1 MPRAG
6 CDTCLGFA
14 INDSCNGRN
23 NPNLTTLDGV
33 LQKAQH
39 NADINEAEMPELN
52 KDFFTDR
59 LRAINL
65 SQRQLA
71 KKMKLDP
78 AAVSYMLSGKRR
90 MTMPEAK
97 AIADLILVPV
107 TEVMRQAGIEV
118 LDDVRKVPIAGYIGA
133 KSVVTL
139 LPKGTHD
146 MVMAPG
152 DVPQGSFALQQRLA
166 GSPHDGWLLFV
177 SGQHQPAGELLDRL
191 TVLATSDG
199 QMLCAMIRRGYK
211 QKLYNLMLMPA
222 EGQVLENRDVAWAA
236 RVMWIQPS

>member
-6 CDTCLGFA
+6 CNTCLGFA
-14 INDSCNGRN
+14 ISDVCHGRDSHH
-23 NPNLTTLDGV
+23 LTILDGM
-33 LQKAQH
+33 LQRAQH
-39 NADINEAEMPELN
+39 GAVIDEAEMPELN

-59 LRAINL
+59 LRAIKL

-71 KKMKLDP
+71 KKLKLDP

-97 AIADLILVPV
+97 AIADVILVPV

-118 LDDVRKVPIAGYIGA
+118 LDDVRKVPVAGYVGA
-133 KSVVTL
+133 NSVVTM

-152 DVPQGSFALQQRLA
+152 DVPQGSFALQERVA
-166 GSPHDGWLLFV
+166 GHPCDGWLVFV
-177 SGQHQPAGELLDRL
+177 SGQHQTPAELLDRL
-191 TVLATSDG
+191 AVLATADG
-199 QMLCAMIRRGYK
+199 QMLHAVIRRGYK
-211 QKLYNLMLMPA
+211 SKLYNLILMPD
-222 EGQVLENRDVAWAA
+222 GNVLENRDVAWAA
-236 RVMWIQPS
+236 RALWIQPS

>member
-14 INDSCNGRN
+14 IVGSCQRKDSQH
-23 NPNLTTLDGV
+23 LTTLDDV

-39 NADINEAEMPELN
+39 SEDIDEAEMPELN
-52 KDFFTDR
+52 KSFFTDR
-59 LRAINL
+59 LRAIKL

-71 KKMKLDP
+71 KKIGLDP

-97 AIADLILVPV
+97 AIADQILVPV

-118 LDDVRKVPIAGYIGA
+118 LDDVRKVPVAGYVGA
-133 KSVVTL
+133 NSVVTM

-146 MVMAPG
+146 MVIAPG
-152 DVPQGSFALQQRLA
+152 DVPQGSFALQQRTP
-166 GSPHDGWLLFV
+166 GNPVDGWLLFV
-177 SGQHQPAGELLDRL
+177 AGQHQAPAELLDRL
-191 TVLATSDG
+191 TVLATADG
-199 QMLCAMIRRGYK
+199 KMLLAMIRRGYK
-211 QKLYNLMLMPA
+211 QKLYNLILMPDN
-222 EGQVLENRDVAWAA
+222 EVLENRDVAWAA
-236 RVMWIQPS
+236 RVLWIQPS